1 MEQIIMNGPAT
12 RRTHTK
18 SRRGCFQCKQRHV
31 KCDETR
37 PNCSACARRSLS
49 CSYPAPKQYRT
60 PLASFAKEER
70 RNTDPHKRSAMAEA
84 TAESPAARLSRL
96 DEMRLFYHFLT
107 ITCRTLSRNEEDH
120 AFWSSTV
127 PQAATSYA
135 HVMDALLALAALH
148 MASSDATAEPSKDWL
163 KTALEY
169 HTAALTFLRGNLS
182 SNDTDQPEDAD
193 ASAIC
198 SVCILIFTTAYPNVS
213 TDCQDEDSLNEI
225 LEIRMMLKGTRYLSH
240 SNGSLHDQYNS
251 HGNKPKDSLQVIN
264 EEEEADQNLRELH
277 REIMERLRE
286 VRAEIDR
293 SNHPYT
299 PVLRDT
305 YQLLEE
311 AIGAW
316 PANIGSIRWT
326 LEISDEYLDLL
337 REGDWLARVLLLLHG
352 LGMHL
357 SSRRWCTRNSGK
369 RLVRSI
375 LTAVRAVPAQWV
387 NLITWVERCLDI

>member
-1 MEQIIMNGPAT
+1 MSSVMKRARIAAHVRDGRYPAVIL
-12 RRTHTK
+12 
-18 SRRGCFQCKQRHV
+18 Q
-31 KCDETR
+31 
-37 PNCSACARRSLS
+37 LS

-84 TAESPAARLSRL
+84 TADSPAARLSRL

-107 ITCRTLSRNEEDH
+107 MTCRTLSRNEEDH

-148 MASSDATAEPSKDWL
+148 MASRDAPAEPSKDWL

-198 SVCILIFTTAYPNVS
+198 SACILIFTTAYPNVS
-213 TDCQDEDSLNEI
+213 PDGHDEDSLNEI

-240 SNGSLHDQYNS
+240 SNDSLHNQYNS
-251 HGNKPKDSLQVIN
+251 HGNKPKDSLQLIN
-264 EEEEADQNLRELH
+264 KEVEADQNLRELH
-277 REIMERLRE
+277 
-286 VRAEIDR
+286 
-293 SNHPYT
+293 
-299 PVLRDT
+299 
-305 YQLLEE
+305 
-311 AIGAW
+311 
-316 PANIGSIRWT
+316 
-326 LEISDEYLDLL
+326 SDEYLDLL
-337 REGDWLARVLLLLHG
+337 REGDWPARVLLLFHG

-357 SSRRWCTRNSGK
+357 SSRRWCTRNSN
-369 RLVRSI
+369 V
-375 LTAVRAVPAQWV
+375 
-387 NLITWVERCLDI
+387 